1 MVLRYKTESTDT
13 PYVAMV
19 QNDLPLD
26 NFVYLMKLN
35 DLPLDVDFSLASYDF
50 DFEETEKVSPKGGQ
64 VVVRS
69 TSTSATIL
77 TNSSQNIYDFILN
90 TSGNFDSMVE
100 QLKAQSFYFESMNA
114 AVKGVFVI
122 EYQKS
127 FISDFSFKLASK
139 NIDYTTGDNTE
150 GAAFDYSFD
159 YSFDS

>member
-26 NFVYLMKLN
+26 SFVYLMKSN
-35 DLPLDVDFSLASYDF
+35 DLPLDVDFSLASYEF
-50 DFEETEKVSPKGGQ
+50 EFEETGKVSPKGGQ
-64 VVVRS
+64 IVVRS
-69 TSTSATIL
+69 SSTSATVL
-77 TNSSQNIYDFILN
+77 TNSTQNIYDFILN
-90 TSGNFDSMVE
+90 TSGNFDRIVE
-100 QLKAQSFYFESMNA
+100 QLKAQSYYFDSMNA
-114 AVKGVFVI
+114 AVSGVFII
-122 EYQKS
+122 EYQKL
-127 FISDFSFKLASK
+127 FISDYSFKLASK